1 MKIHIVLVSDQ
12 VLANLIP
19 ILMEKPDLVLLVV
32 TAGMA
37 ARRLDRHLQAL
48 LKESGIPSRIY
59 GDAPDVDVR
68 AIQAYASGLID
79 QVVEAYDAPEVVLNA
94 TGGTKLM
101 SLAFV
106 EVCRGLVS
114 RMLYTDTAHRRIEY
128 LPNGN
133 SPLLAPT
140 AMTHTLD
147 LPGYLGAQ
155 GFRYRRAASDDPSWH
170 ATVHQRKAACK
181 YLGQH
186 MGEPHL
192 QHYVG
197 QMNYLANQALEQIP
211 GTHEEQL
218 IAPRQSFDTP
228 PRGIWARAQAE
239 LVKGGLIAW
248 EEGGQDFIFANAG
261 AARFVRGG
269 WLEEYAWHI
278 LSDAQAFDVRLGVEG
293 LWRDTKKTT
302 NEFDVLACHLN
313 QLLLIECKT
322 QRYHDGTQQT
332 PDENVTGIAY
342 KLDSLSPDVRG
353 LFGDTWLLSARQP
366 TDALTERTRQARI
379 RLVGPEELANLR
391 EIVLAWL
398 AGNRT

>member
-48 LKESGIPSRIY
+48 LEERGIQARICPN
-59 GDAPDVDVR
+59 APDVDVR
-68 AIQAYASGLID
+68 AIQAYANALIAP
-79 QVVEAYDAPEVVLNA
+79 VVEAYAEPEVVLNA

-114 RMLYTDTAHRRIEY
+114 RILYTDTAHRRIEY

-133 SPLLAPT
+133 ASLPAPT
-140 AMTHTLD
+140 AMTNTLD

-155 GFRYRRAASDDPSWH
+155 GFRYRQAASDDPDWR
-170 ATVHQRKAACK
+170 ATVQRRKAACK

-197 QMNYLANQALEQIP
+197 EMNYRANQALGPVP
-211 GTHEEQL
+211 GTREEEL
-218 IAPRQSFDTP
+218 SEPRQAFDSP

-239 LVKGGLIAW
+239 LVKAGLIAW
-248 EEGGQDFIFANAG
+248 EAGEPAFIFANAE
-261 AARFVRGG
+261 AARFIRGG

-302 NEFDVLACHLN
+302 NEFDVLACQIN
-313 QLLLIECKT
+313 QLLVIECKT
-322 QRYHDGTQQT
+322 LQYRT
-332 PDENVTGIAY
+332 ENENEIAY
-342 KLDSLSPDVRG
+342 KLDSLSQDVRG
-353 LFGDTWLLSARQP
+353 LFGDTWLLSARKP
-366 TDALTERTRQARI
+366 SDVLTERVRRARI
-379 RLVGPEELANLR
+379 RLIGPEELANLR

-398 AGNRT
+398 AGHRH